1 MPESRPHARRPRA
14 RQALRPGRSLWRAPS
29 SRSGP
34 ARSTRSSARTAPG
47 KSTLV
52 KLLAGVYQPT
62 AGEMLLDG
70 QPFEPRT
77 PADARDAGI
86 AVIYQEPTLFPD
98 LSVAENVF
106 MGRLLTGR
114 GGLVSR
120 RAMRDRTRELLA
132 TLGVEID
139 PDRPALGLSIADQQL
154 VEIVK
159 AVSLDAKLLVMDEPT
174 AALSGVEVDRLFAVA
189 RQLRDRGAAVVFISH
204 RFDEIFALCDR
215 ITVMRD
221 GEHVSTQ
228 DTAATDVGDDRPA
241 DGRAV
246 RRHDV
251 PAHRPDARRRGP
263 RGRRADPGRHVRR
276 HRPARARRG
285 DPRHRRASWA
295 PGAARWCAR
304 CSASTRTTPGPSGS
318 TGAVARAR
326 TTPSRPCAAASRSSR
341 RTAASRGCTPTC
353 RWPGTSR

>member
-1 MPESRPHARRPRA
+1 MQESRPTLVVRGLVKHFGPVIALARA
-14 RQALRPGRSLWRAPS
+14 ELEVRPGEIHALVGENGA
-29 SRSGP
+29 
-34 ARSTRSSARTAPG
+34 G

-70 QPFEPRT
+70 QPLEPRT

-120 RAMRDRTRELLA
+120 KAMRDRTRELLA

-174 AALSGVEVDRLFAVA
+174 ANRRSTSTPDRA
-189 RQLRDRGAAVVFISH
+189 
-204 RFDEIFALCDR
+204 
-215 ITVMRD
+215 
-221 GEHVSTQ
+221 
-228 DTAATDVGDDRPA
+228 A
-241 DGRAV
+241 DG
-246 RRHDV
+246 
-251 PAHRPDARRRGP
+251 
-263 RGRRADPGRHVRR
+263 
-276 HRPARARRG
+276 
-285 DPRHRRASWA
+285 S
-295 PGAARWCAR
+295 
-304 CSASTRTTPGPSGS
+304 SITSSF
-318 TGAVARAR
+318 
-326 TTPSRPCAAASRSSR
+326 ASRL
-341 RTAASRGCTPTC
+341 TA
-353 RWPGTSR
+353 